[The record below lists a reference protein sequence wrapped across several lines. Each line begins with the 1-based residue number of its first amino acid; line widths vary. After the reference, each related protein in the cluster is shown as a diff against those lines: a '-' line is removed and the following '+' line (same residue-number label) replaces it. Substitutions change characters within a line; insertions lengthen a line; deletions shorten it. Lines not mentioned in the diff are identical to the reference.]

1 MRSHPGIETSL
12 SPTPPEEIL
21 ITDFFGGVANVEVL
35 PASAELDNR
44 DLPLDTSA
52 QPLGGSAVS
61 SRLSGDT
68 RPTMTARR
76 EQWLDKGVAPS
87 PSSQGTSTHDLAA
100 WLLPLSLALCAAY
113 WATKAKSDQLE

>member
-35 PASAELDNR
+35 PAFAELEDR
-44 DLPLDTSA
+44 EMPLEASA

-61 SRLSGDT
+61 DEPPIDKRPETLKKHEWLGRGLASESST
-68 RPTMTARR
+68 RMP
-76 EQWLDKGVAPS
+76 WLQDI
-87 PSSQGTSTHDLAA
+87 AA
-100 WLLPLSLALCAAY
+100 WLFPLGLAIYASS
-113 WATKAKSDQLE
+113 WAFKVKSDKLE